1 MQWKPFAH
9 HFNISKL
16 SVLSRQGCLRSCR
29 LRVFMGDPKPLLLF
43 QGAIWEH
50 ISQFAQPQ
58 DFVFPQ
64 LVDFGSL
71 AGRPLHRTTPR
82 LITSKRS
89 FEHATQDCLS
99 RDFPCPLQLLHNPAS
114 IFDKEFKILCSVL
127 CIVLFVI
134 FVDMLIFMFD
144 TSKVAK
150 GYIHYEHLPKG
161 ANLKPE
167 MILCW
172 HGKHPLSSSQ
182 HPLEEPGLCI

>member
-1 MQWKPFAH
+1 MDISKKKGLMQWKPFAH

-16 SVLSRQGCLRSCR
+16 SLLSRQGCLRSCR

-64 LVDFGSL
+64 LVDFASL

-150 GYIHYEHLPKG
+150 GYNSLR
-161 ANLKPE
+161 A
-167 MILCW
+167 
-172 HGKHPLSSSQ
+172 SSKRR
-182 HPLEEPGLCI
+182 